1 VEKHG
6 NCLRCLVSATFR
18 LRAEFAINQLR
29 LSLSRFRRLGRNQGS
44 AQLNLEGC
52 EKCQKSSKQGYP
64 FAVSAS
70 STQTPQTKPTYELR
84 VRCREDLMRT
94 AQSLVN
100 TLSLLAFSSALGA
113 CSATSNDNSSSALPV
128 AVASG
133 SGGNGSGTGGSKG
146 VIGIPTPVNTAFD
159 PKAGIG
165 EPVGNGPCNPKLIG
179 IVRDFNSAQSP
190 VNKHPDF
197 EAYTGQVI
205 TKGLVKPILGADGA
219 PEYADPQ
226 PPGNPQLTK
235 GTDFQA
241 WYSKAHPANV
251 KFELD
256 LDAPPASANLTKTMD
271 PVTGATT
278 YESTS
283 FFPIDGMGT
292 QAQDNPH
299 GENKATPDAVIG
311 TLAPLHNYHFT
322 FELNTT
328 FKYKPGQVFSFY
340 GDDDLWVFIDKKL
353 VVDVGGTHGQQ
364 GGEINL
370 DTLGFTEGSEH
381 ELSIF
386 HAERHTTTSNFKATT
401 NIAFSNC
408 MPILR

>member
-1 VEKHG
+1 
-6 NCLRCLVSATFR
+6 
-18 LRAEFAINQLR
+18 
-29 LSLSRFRRLGRNQGS
+29 
-44 AQLNLEGC
+44 
-52 EKCQKSSKQGYP
+52 
-64 FAVSAS
+64 
-70 STQTPQTKPTYELR
+70 
-84 VRCREDLMRT
+84 MRT
-94 AQSLVN
+94 AQSLIN
-100 TLSLLAFSSALGA
+100 TLGLLAISSALGA
-113 CSATSNDNSSSALPV
+113 CSASSTDNSSSAVPS
-128 AVASG
+128 ATASG
-133 SGGNGSGTGGSKG
+133 SGGNGSGSGGSMG
-146 VIGIPTPVNTAFD
+146 TVVRPPPVNTAFD
-159 PKAGIG
+159 PKAGFG
-165 EPVGNGPCNPKLIG
+165 EPEGNGPCNPKLIG

-190 VNKHPDF
+190 VGAHPDF
-197 EAYTGQVI
+197 EAFTGQEI
-205 TKGLVKPILGADGA
+205 TKGMVKSVLGADGA

-226 PPGNPQLTK
+226 PPGNQQLTRA
-235 GTDFQA
+235 TDFQA

-256 LDAPPASANLTKTMD
+256 LDAPPASANLTKTVD

-283 FFPIDGMGT
+283 FFPIDGRGSE
-292 QAQDNPH
+292 AQDNPH
-299 GENKATPDAVIG
+299 GENKPPGSDIG
-311 TLAPLHNYHFT
+311 SLAPLHNYHFT

-328 FKYKPGQVFSFY
+328 FKYKPLQVFSFY

-353 VVDVGGTHGQQ
+353 VVDVGGTHAQQ